1 MLSCLL
7 DKLFAPFRSPIEF
20 EGRARKAE
28 NSEWK
33 EADTPANIDVN
44 RQFSGEN
51 RWQGKNGKQAGQ
63 VQGNWHSPTSC
74 SGFLGRQSGW
84 RKVCPINTPHQSTI
98 PNDYCGDVSG
108 LRQLF
113 MDYTW
118 RACKVELSVKA
129 IDISSVKYQT

>member
-84 RKVCPINTPHQSTI
+84 RKSVPHQYATCPPYRMTTVAMFRVCVNFLWI
-98 PNDYCGDVSG
+98 TRGG
-108 LRQLF
+108 H
-113 MDYTW
+113 
-118 RACKVELSVKA
+118 VKLN
-129 IDISSVKYQT
+129 